1 MSVLL
6 KTFEMFI
13 RIVIVVTSI
22 GTIFGNQIVT
32 YLEIILD
39 FTPFYAFDNV
49 AIGFKIIIAVV
60 SFVFFKGKFT
70 GDFCILYISY
80 ETNT

>member
-1 MSVLL
+1 MSILL
-6 KTFEMFI
+6 KTFEMFT

-22 GTIFGNQIVT
+22 GTIFGKQIVT

-39 FTPFYAFDNV
+39 FTPFYAFDV

-60 SFVFFKGKFT
+60 SFVFF
-70 GDFCILYISY
+70 
-80 ETNT
+80 

>member
-1 MSVLL
+1 MSMSVLL

-13 RIVIVVTSI
+13 RIVIVLPSI
-22 GTIFGNQIVT
+22 GTIFGKQIVT

-60 SFVFFKGKFT
+60 SFVFFKG
-70 GDFCILYISY
+70 
-80 ETNT
+80 